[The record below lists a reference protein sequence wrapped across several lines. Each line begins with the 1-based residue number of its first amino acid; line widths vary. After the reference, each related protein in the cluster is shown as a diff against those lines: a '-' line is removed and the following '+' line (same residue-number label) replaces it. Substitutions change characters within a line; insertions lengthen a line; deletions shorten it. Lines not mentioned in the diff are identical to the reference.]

1 MARQSYG
8 QYCPLALAVEL
19 LCRRWTMLIV
29 SRLIDGCRSFNEIH
43 RGVPKIS
50 PSLLSQRLL
59 ELEDAGLVR
68 RSKQKKGKRAVYEPT
83 RACMDLEDIVM
94 DLSIWGQHWARDMRL
109 EDLDPGFLAWSMSL
123 RMDTEKMP
131 DARTVVFFEF
141 TGAPTDFR
149 CFWLVSDAGKVDMC
163 LKDPGHEVDVSVRAD
178 LLTFVECWRGFR
190 DLRQEIGAGRIVLRG
205 SREACRA
212 FPDWLKLSMLAPY
225 GRKSAGREKR
235 LASVT
240 GQPNR
245 GSASQR
251 I

>member
-1 MARQSYG
+1 MAGPNSSYG

-19 LCRRWTMLIV
+19 LCRRWTLLIV

-43 RGVPKIS
+43 RGVPKVS

-68 RSKQKKGKRAVYEPT
+68 RSKLRGSNRFVYEPT
-83 RACMDLEDIVM
+83 QACMDLEDIVM

-123 RMDTEKMP
+123 RMDTDKMP
-131 DARTVVFFEF
+131 AQRTVVFFEF

-149 CFWLVSDAGKVDMC
+149 CFWLVAEDGNVDMC
-163 LKDPGHEVDVSVRAD
+163 LKDPGYDVDVSVLAD
-178 LLTFVECWRGFR
+178 LRTFVECWRGFR
-190 DLRQEIGAGRIVLRG
+190 DLRHEIGARRVRVRG
-205 SREACRA
+205 PRQLCRA

-225 GRKSAGREKR
+225 ERKASGREQKLSSR
-235 LASVT
+235 DA
-240 GQPNR
+240 
-245 GSASQR
+245 
-251 I
+251 